1 MILRKGRLRMISIGD
16 CERVVVVMCRRQ
28 ANSSSEQA
36 NNKSIS
42 PVKLSEH
49 CSSQLSLCFTVK
61 RNFVPLPIIRRTL
74 LAIFR
79 HARNNSI
86 IRVSTRS
93 HRLWLSLLSNLTN
106 LPFVPF
112 LEAFAAVH
120 AVKVREVFS
129 AHVECLSKRCGW
141 SLCARV
147 HLWRRKSVINDKSD
161 KR

>member
-1 MILRKGRLRMISIGD
+1 
-16 CERVVVVMCRRQ
+16 
-28 ANSSSEQA
+28 
-36 NNKSIS
+36 
-42 PVKLSEH
+42 
-49 CSSQLSLCFTVK
+49 
-61 RNFVPLPIIRRTL
+61 
-74 LAIFR
+74 
-79 HARNNSI
+79 
-86 IRVSTRS
+86 
-93 HRLWLSLLSNLTN
+93 LSNLTN

-147 HLWRRKSVINDKSD
+147 HLWCRKSVINDKSD